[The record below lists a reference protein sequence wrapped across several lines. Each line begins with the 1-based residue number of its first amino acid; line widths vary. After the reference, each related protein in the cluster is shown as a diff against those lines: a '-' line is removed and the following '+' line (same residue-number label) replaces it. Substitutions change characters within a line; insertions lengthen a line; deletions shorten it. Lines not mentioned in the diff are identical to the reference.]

1 MPDQSNHISVMFKK
15 DTDNFNFPLTLEI
28 KRDIRLCRKD
38 TQAHYLEANILYFL
52 FFNSHVLENCV
63 YFMLN
68 SDF

>member
-38 TQAHYLEANILYFL
+38 IQAHYLEANILYSLFL
-52 FFNSHVLENCV
+52 THMYWKMCLFYVEF
-63 YFMLN
+63 
-68 SDF
+68 